1 MADTQL
7 TVAATSSRESF
18 RDASALYARVF
29 GYSSP
34 DHSLNPKLLS
44 AIVAN
49 GGTAVA
55 ASTGAGQ
62 LVGFAYG
69 FVGFDGQS
77 PYLYS
82 QATFID
88 PDFQGHGVGR
98 LLKQEQARLAT
109 DSGLTAMRWAFD
121 PILSRNAHFNLD
133 VLGARGVRFAPRYY
147 DEAFSDRLIVEW
159 DLTAAATGPAA
170 TRPAA
175 TRPAATR
182 PAATVPA
189 VAVTPRAG
197 ASRGD
202 THAPVAPADWGRA
215 IVNGEVIRV
224 PIPAANPETT
234 LDPVVVE
241 ALRFAVADT
250 FTDLFARGYV
260 ARSCVKVDDASAT
273 YLFVPAT
280 TLTGAQ
286 S

>member
-55 ASTGAGQ
+55 ASTDTGQ

-159 DLTAAATGPAA
+159 DLTAAATAPAA

-175 TRPAATR
+175 TAPAA
-182 PAATVPA
+182 
-189 VAVTPRAG
+189 AVTPRAG
-197 ASRGD
+197 DSRGDSRGD
-202 THAPVAPADWGRA
+202 TLAPVAPADWGRA
-215 IVNGEVIRV
+215 TGSGDVIRV

-241 ALRFAVADT
+241 ALRFTVADT

-273 YLFVPAT
+273 YLFVPAM
-280 TLTGAQ
+280 TLTGAPCER
-286 S
+286 